1 MYTGCSGFYY
11 AHWKGQFYPDVL
23 SRKHWFEFYCR
34 HFNTVEINGSFYRFP
49 SQQMIHTWKN
59 TIDFVNND
67 FLLTLKGNRAVT
79 HIRRLHVST
88 ELIGMIKRFVDL
100 FELLQDRCGCI
111 LWQLPPVM
119 KCNDQNSSRLKEF
132 CDFLSTTP
140 FRYAIEFRDGSWWN
154 EPIYEIL
161 RRYNIAFCVVAG
173 LGLPDS
179 LMVTAKHAYIRF
191 HGSSDAYSSE
201 YSQAQLMTWAQKI
214 EAVKKSCTHIYCYFN
229 NDINAYAVA
238 NAKMLNA
245 MLV

>member
-1 MYTGCSGFYY
+1 MVL
-11 AHWKGQFYPDVL
+11 AWK
-23 SRKHWFEFYCR
+23 S
-34 HFNTVEINGSFYRFP
+34 
-49 SQQMIHTWKN
+49 
-59 TIDFVNND
+59 TIDSVKDD
-67 FLLTLKGNRAVT
+67 FQLTLKGNRTVT
-79 HIRRLHVST
+79 HIRRLHMSL
-88 ELIGMIKRFVDL
+88 ELIETIKRFINV
-100 FELLQDRCGCI
+100 FEMLQNNCGCI
-111 LWQLPPVM
+111 LWQLPPTI
-119 KCNDQNSSRLKEF
+119 KYNDQNSSRLREF

-154 EPIYEIL
+154 ESIYEIL

-179 LMVTAKHAYIRF
+179 FIITAKHAYIRF

-201 YSQAQLMTWAQKI
+201 YSRAQLMTWAQKI
-214 EAVKKSCTHIYCYFN
+214 EAAKESCSHMYCYFN